1 MAMDFNTPAGKLA
14 NLRERGSEDTISRP
28 VSLASTSS
36 AAFHFA
42 DKLRTATGRT
52 EKITHDDALED
63 KLQRYWATKG
73 PRRERVWRDQEA
85 EAMNEAKAR
94 KDDKLFPRG
103 PCDAYAQEA
112 ASLSQRRA
120 EEDLTGDHFS
130 RPARPISWAEHNRL
144 AVEYQRREEDYH
156 QMQERLSVWT
166 TDDVKLKTETEEAQQ
181 IRVPY
186 IKALMSVYDSQ
197 WKASAKRFQEN
208 QIPHSPEQDPEEG
221 DVEEQKAG
229 RGRPRGRAKR
239 EHVEPTDD
247 SENHRNGD
255 DVLGLDERGP
265 PRRGLRK
272 TERATAA
279 DDAVPDM
286 NGRGPPRRGRPKS
299 KRVEPTVRSTGSVAQ
314 SGKVDEVDEVAA
326 AEHFGFHDSAS
337 KYPCGGTNSR
347 LLRLNIK
354 QVDHGIEIRPSS
366 SVLLLLGRRR
376 VPWLVEHTC
385 ILVNQLRSQ
394 GLPQ

>member
-1 MAMDFNTPAGKLA
+1 MAMEFNTLAGKLA

-36 AAFHFA
+36 AAFYFA
-42 DKLRTATGRT
+42 DELRTATGRT
-52 EKITHDDALED
+52 DKITHDDALED
-63 KLQRYWATKG
+63 RLQRYWATKG
-73 PRRERVWRDQEA
+73 PRQERVWRDQEA

-94 KDDKLFPRG
+94 KDYELFPRG

-120 EEDLTGDHFS
+120 EEDLTGDHLS
-130 RPARPISWAEHNRL
+130 RPARPIPWAEYNRF
-144 AVEYQRREEDYH
+144 AVEHQRREEDDH
-156 QMQERLSVWT
+156 QMKERLSVWIPNE
-166 TDDVKLKTETEEAQQ
+166 VEVETEIKEVLQ
-181 IRVPY
+181 IRLRHL
-186 IKALMSVYDSQ
+186 KALMSVYVSQ
-197 WKASAKRFQEN
+197 LEASSKRFQEN
-208 QIPHSPEQDPEEG
+208 QIPHSPEQDSEEG

-229 RGRPRGRAKR
+229 RGRPRGRAEK

-255 DVLGLDERGP
+255 DILGLDERGP
-265 PRRGLRK
+265 PRRGLRR

-314 SGKVDEVDEVAA
+314 SGKVTK
-326 AEHFGFHDSAS
+326 ST
-337 KYPCGGTNSR
+337 KSR
-347 LLRLNIK
+347 L
-354 QVDHGIEIRPSS
+354 QST
-366 SVLLLLGRRR
+366 SVPTTPRRSTR
-376 VPWLVEHTC
+376 VAERTP
-385 ILVNQLRSQ
+385 
-394 GLPQ
+394 GY